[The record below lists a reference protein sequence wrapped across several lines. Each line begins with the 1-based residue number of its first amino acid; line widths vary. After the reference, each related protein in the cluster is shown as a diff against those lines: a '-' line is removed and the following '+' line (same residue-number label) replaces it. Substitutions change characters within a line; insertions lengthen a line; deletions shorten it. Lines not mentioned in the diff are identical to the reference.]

1 MAKLYNKICSCVKKM
16 LTMKNVA
23 LVLAIVIVCF
33 VIMRIMKQR
42 KIEAFGTP
50 SKMIYFYMNNCGH
63 CVKFTPTWEKFVNE
77 YQGDL
82 KLEKIERAD
91 AGDQLSLYGVSGFP
105 TVVLVDE
112 NGEYKD
118 FDGDRT
124 VAGLT
129 NFADE
134 Q

>member
-63 CVKFTPTWEKFVNE
+63 CVKFTPTCEKCVNE
-77 YQGDL
+77 YRGD
-82 KLEKIERAD
+82 I
-91 AGDQLSLYGVSGFP
+91 
-105 TVVLVDE
+105 
-112 NGEYKD
+112 
-118 FDGDRT
+118 
-124 VAGLT
+124 
-129 NFADE
+129 
-134 Q
+134 

>member
-50 SKMIYFYMNNCGH
+50 SKMIYF
-63 CVKFTPTWEKFVNE
+63 
-77 YQGDL
+77 L
-82 KLEKIERAD
+82 
-91 AGDQLSLYGVSGFP
+91 
-105 TVVLVDE
+105 
-112 NGEYKD
+112 
-118 FDGDRT
+118 
-124 VAGLT
+124 
-129 NFADE
+129 
-134 Q
+134 